1 MRPRLVALLEPLLG
15 GLAALIVPGY
25 AFMLGLGALI
35 GAALVVDR
43 ARRAGFARADSLAVL
58 SRAYVAGLAG
68 AGAVPLGQAA
78 LAWIE
83 GGRFAAP
90 TGIAA
95 YGGLVGGAAGALVA
109 LRARRMDAARF
120 FDAGAPAI
128 GLGYAFARVGC
139 FLAGCDYGAPT
150 LGPLG
155 TTFPP
160 GSYAFRDQVAR
171 GLLDP
176 AAPASLPVHPT
187 QLYASLSGLALF
199 ALASAIP
206 ARRPGARFAWVVVA
220 YAALRAGLETLRGD
234 ASRGHLGPLSTAQIF
249 ALATGGAALVFLA
262 RRAPPP
268 HDGGVVDGRGGPG

>member
-1 MRPRLVALLEPLLG
+1 MRPRLVALLEGWIG
-15 GLAALIVPGY
+15 GLAGLIVPGY
-25 AFMLGLGALI
+25 AFMLGLGALL

-58 SRAYVAGLAG
+58 SRAYVAGLVG
-68 AGAVPLGQAA
+68 AAAVPLGQAA
-78 LAWIE
+78 LAWLG

-95 YGGLVGGAAGALVA
+95 YGGLVGGAIGAVAA
-109 LRARRMDAARF
+109 LRARGVRGVDARRF

-150 LGPLG
+150 AGPLG
-155 TTFPP
+155 TTFPA
-160 GSYAFRDQVAR
+160 GSYAWRDHVAR
-171 GLLDP
+171 GLVDP

-187 QLYASLSGLALF
+187 QLYASLVGLALF
-199 ALASAIP
+199 ALATAIP

-220 YAALRAGLETLRGD
+220 YAASRAALETLRGD

-249 ALATGGAALVFLA
+249 ALVTGAAALAWLA
-262 RRAPPP
+262 RPGDEA
-268 HDGGVVDGRGGPG
+268 VVDGGGGRG